1 MSGAP
6 DASSDPLWRTRPD
19 VSKIASRLGASDVR
33 RADAALRAEIIN
45 AVEHLD
51 EISIAELA
59 GLLGAV
65 NPTRNAREHGG
76 GYEHAVIGG

>member
-1 MSGAP
+1 
-6 DASSDPLWRTRPD
+6 
-19 VSKIASRLGASDVR
+19 
-33 RADAALRAEIIN
+33 
-45 AVEHLD
+45 VEHLD

-76 GYEHAVIGG
+76 RL